1 LKTFYICEFSLT
13 KDNVRIQ
20 NERERESTFVLISNL
35 SQDKEP
41 GSLGLLRRYKSQIE
55 VENLFRALK
64 HPYFVHGVFLKNDVR
79 VLGLS
84 YVLVIGLLHY
94 ALLQRRIRVKIAEE
108 KTPLRLY
115 GKNFY
120 CPTGKTILE
129 QFETT

>member
-1 LKTFYICEFSLT
+1 MDGTI
-13 KDNVRIQ
+13 
-20 NERERESTFVLISNL
+20 
-35 SQDKEP
+35 
-41 GSLGLLRRYKSQIE
+41 GLLSCIHLHWISGNRKRLTIRSKANKLKIE

-79 VLGLS
+79 VLGLC
-84 YVLVIGLLHY
+84 YVLVIGLLIY
-94 ALLQRRIRVKIAEE
+94 ALLQRRVRVRIAEE

-129 QFETT
+129 QFDYVNVMLPVWWLSR